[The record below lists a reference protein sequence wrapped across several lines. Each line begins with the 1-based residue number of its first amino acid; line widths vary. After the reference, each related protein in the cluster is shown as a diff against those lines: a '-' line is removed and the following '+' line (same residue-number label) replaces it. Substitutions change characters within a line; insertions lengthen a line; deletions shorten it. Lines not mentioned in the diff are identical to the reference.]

1 VCFFLPLAI
10 GINRLQ
16 AFILENKID
25 VFRKSLEHYAKYLA
39 IAFSAMEMIF
49 LKNTSENEEKI
60 HKNHQSVLKSS
71 SDEKKKAHL
80 NINFTQ
86 NLLSRLLFTI
96 VLIIGAILIINGQL
110 TIGNLIGFIFLTN
123 VLSTKLNNT
132 AVDAIQ
138 LLEVNNSLNNLELF
152 FKPQKQTPSNA
163 VTVAVKDGI
172 NAKNLSFSF
181 GQNHVFSD
189 LCFEIPAG
197 KVTQIYGPNG
207 SGKSTLIRLILGYYN
222 PSSGNMF
229 FGDTPHDRVNF
240 ENLRTKIGVVSQHP
254 VFFPDTIFNNL
265 TYGLDNPSRK
275 EVEDLCKHLHTHYL
289 IENLPGGYD
298 FFLGNNEVQ
307 LSGGERQR
315 LAIVRAL
322 LGNPEL
328 LILDEPTNHL
338 DIETVAHLIS
348 TLRNLANTPTIIIIS
363 HNNVFNSFVDHSIQF
378 LK

>member
-1 VCFFLPLAI
+1 
-10 GINRLQ
+10 
-16 AFILENKID
+16 
-25 VFRKSLEHYAKYLA
+25 
-39 IAFSAMEMIF
+39 M
-49 LKNTSENEEKI
+49 
-60 HKNHQSVLKSS
+60 
-71 SDEKKKAHL
+71 
-80 NINFTQ
+80 
-86 NLLSRLLFTI
+86 
-96 VLIIGAILIINGQL
+96 
-110 TIGNLIGFIFLTN
+110 
-123 VLSTKLNNT
+123 
-132 AVDAIQ
+132 
-138 LLEVNNSLNNLELF
+138 NNLELF